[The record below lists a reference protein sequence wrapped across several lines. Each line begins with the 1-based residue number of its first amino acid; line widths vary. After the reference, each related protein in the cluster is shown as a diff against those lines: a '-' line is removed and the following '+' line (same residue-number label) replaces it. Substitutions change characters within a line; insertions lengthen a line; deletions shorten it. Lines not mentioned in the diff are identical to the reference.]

1 MIRIYKVV
9 DLNGVIYDY
18 PNWVVKNEVV
28 EIKFH
33 LLPDPKHSKAFLC
46 QEIELIN
53 VLVYKRNMKQDEV
66 DKWAKGVSISETALL
81 CNYERDRDGYIDNYS
96 FCLIL

>member
-1 MIRIYKVV
+1 MIRIYKLVGI
-9 DLNGVIYDY
+9 NGVIYDY
-18 PNWVVKNEVV
+18 PNWVVKNKVM

-33 LLPDPKHSKAFLC
+33 LLPDPKYGETFLC
-46 QEIELIN
+46 QEMELIN

-81 CNYERDRDGYIDNYS
+81 CDFERDREGYIDNYR
-96 FCLIL
+96 FFLIL